1 MQAAQLTAF
10 GPAADVLRVVDLP
23 DPTPG
28 PGEVVIEMIAAPINP
43 ADLNIIEG
51 KYGELPELPAIL
63 GNEGSGRIAAL
74 GPGVTGFSVGDL
86 VLTRTFG
93 NWTRRLVARAANVIR
108 LPANVDPLQASM
120 FIVNPPTAW
129 AMMEDFVTL
138 QPGDWLVQNA
148 ANSAVGRSVIQLARA
163 RGVRTLNVVRRP
175 ELVAE
180 LTALGADV
188 VVTEDVD
195 LRKETATLCGGVR
208 PRLAF
213 NAVGGASAL
222 NLANSLCDG
231 GTHVTYGAMGRQP
244 LKLPNGLL
252 IFRLLTFSGF
262 WLRRWNETA
271 SREQLDRVFAELSRL
286 SVAGSLHLPIH
297 RIYPLAEI
305 HAALDEAARES
316 RAGKV
321 LLDLTA
327 A

>member
-23 DPTPG
+23 DPVPG
-28 PGEVVIEMIAAPINP
+28 PGQVVVEMIAAPINP

-51 KYGELPELPAIL
+51 KYGELPALPAIL

-74 GPGVTGFSVGDL
+74 GPGVTGLSVGDL

-93 NWTRRLVARAANVIR
+93 NWTRRLLAKAADVLR

-120 FIVNPPTAW
+120 FMVNPPTAW

-163 RGVRTLNVVRRP
+163 RGIRTLNIVRRP
-175 ELVAE
+175 ELIDE
-180 LTALGADV
+180 LTALGADI
-188 VVTEDVD
+188 VVTEDID
-195 LRKETATLCGGVR
+195 LRKETSILCGGAR

-222 NLANSLCDG
+222 NLANALQDG

-252 IFRLLTFSGF
+252 IFRLLTFTGF

-271 SREQLDRVFAELSRL
+271 TREQLDRVFGELSRL
-286 SVAGSLHLPIH
+286 SAEGALHLPIH
-297 RIYPLAEI
+297 RTYPLAEI
-305 HAALDEAARES
+305 QAALDEAARES